1 MYARRDTTALN
12 SLLREPS
19 FPQNKEKNVCK
30 EKRRKY
36 KKCGLFL
43 IYGAVRR
50 SFLFFIFFASERRK
64 KAIDKRDRS
73 PFELNMGSKRSAVIL
88 ISYIYKNVK
97 RERKDNPLNVFYV
110 GTLFNNYTNGIY
122 TQTVLRY
129 YF

>member
-1 MYARRDTTALN
+1 MYARRGTTALN

-19 FPQNKEKNVCK
+19 FLQNKEKNVCK
-30 EKRRKY
+30 EKKRKY
-36 KKCGLFL
+36 KKYDLFL

-50 SFLFFIFFASERRK
+50 FIFFFFASGRRK

-97 RERKDNPLNVFYV
+97 REGK
-110 GTLFNNYTNGIY
+110 G
-122 TQTVLRY
+122 
-129 YF
+129 